1 MNYATTPSDIMDI
14 SIIIPVLNEEKRISK
29 CLDSISKQ
37 NFKGIYEIIIVNN
50 GCSDNTIEIIKSYEN
65 DAIKII
71 NDFGHLGGARQ
82 TGVEAAQAPY
92 IAFIDADEI
101 ADFNWLSELYN
112 FRNKY
117 DAVLGSL
124 NGIPFKNS
132 KINKYFIDMLELS
145 IKISPNIFKGI
156 TFGSGNVLIDR
167 KKALEVGFDCSLPT
181 AEDGDFSYR
190 FIKRGFDIYYNPNAM
205 VYHPMPSDLYSYIR
219 YQDKL
224 AHGWVLLIKKYKKL
238 DLLYVYLAS
247 MIYPISPIFLV
258 RTIRMGKRIEYLD
271 FILGL
276 FNALVYMLNLIRLFV
291 PQTQQKIIR
300 PK

>member
-1 MNYATTPSDIMDI
+1 MNCATISSDIMDI
-14 SIIIPVLNEEKRISK
+14 SIIIPVLNEEIRISK
-29 CLDSISKQ
+29 CLDSIFKQ
-37 NFKGIYEIIIVNN
+37 NFKGIYEIIIVDN

-71 NDFGHLGGARQ
+71 NDFGHLGSARQ

-92 IAFIDADEI
+92 IVFIDADEI
-101 ADFNWLSELYN
+101 ADVNWLSELYN

-124 NGIPFKNS
+124 NGIPLKNS

-145 IKISPNIFKGI
+145 IKTSSHIFKGI
-156 TFGSGNVLIDR
+156 SFGSGNVLIDR
-167 KKALEVGFDCSLPT
+167 QKALEVSFDRSLPT

-205 VYHPMPSDLYSYIR
+205 VYHPMPSDLYRYIK

-224 AHGWVLLIKKYKKL
+224 AYGLVLLIKKYKNL

-247 MIYPISPIFLV
+247 MAYPISPIFFV
-258 RTIRMGKRIEYLD
+258 RKIHMGERVECLD

-276 FNALVYMLNLIRLFV
+276 FNTLVYMLNLMRLFV
-291 PQTQQKIIR
+291 PQTQKKIIR